1 MLEQPIKGME
11 FHDKDKGKKKKLIR
25 KKPKIKGVYKL

>member
-1 MLEQPIKGME
+1 MLEQPIKDME
-11 FHDKDKGKKKKLIR
+11 FHHKDNGKKKLIR